1 MLEYNQEQNQAVT
14 PATNIPP
21 QPVIDAQQ
29 KLQERLAVETK
40 KPKWWLYV
48 LLVLILVLLGSGGWW
63 YYAKGQVML
72 LAKDMTWQWGTN
84 YKMSQKIQIKLA
96 NIAELLGQNFTDA
109 DLKLESFMDVIG
121 TNLEGQADLSFS
133 SNKENANFI
142 LKYKKIDKTVYLGVD
157 SQDEWLKMIPVDFN
171 STWLSLDQESIQSNP
186 LLQGK
191 PNDYMPNFK
200 DWSEKNN
207 VFLQTLKDQKL
218 VILSDPHQTKEVA
231 GTKLKKIDFKINPD
245 KVSEFWLASID
256 VFADASKAIEIKKN
270 FETYKTN
277 EPENWSSMQDLI
289 KTATFVFW
297 VDTKSKSIQGIDFV
311 VDNFDL
317 KSKNEHLFN
326 LTLNFS
332 QTIESIE
339 AKEISTPEIVMSL
352 EDLMNVLMSSMTSS
366 VPLNSECQDFD
377 DPECAVLMTDTDND
391 GLSDMEENAIGTNP
405 TVSDSDGDGYKDG
418 EEVKN
423 DYNPLGEG
431 KLDMTQFTL

>member
-1 MLEYNQEQNQAVT
+1 MLNYNSEQNSSVNTAPTV
-14 PATNIPP
+14 PA
-21 QPVIDAQQ
+21 QPVIDIQQ
-29 KLQERLAVETK
+29 NIKDRLEQAPK
-40 KPKWWLYV
+40 RKWWPYA
-48 LLVLILVLLGSGGWW
+48 LLVFILVLLGSGGWW

-96 NIAELLGQNFTDA
+96 NIADLLGQNFTDA
-109 DLKLESFMDVIG
+109 DLKLDSFMDVIG

-133 SNKENANFI
+133 SNKESANFI
-142 LKYKKIDKTVYLGVD
+142 LKYKKIDKTVYLGVE
-157 SQDEWLKMIPVDFN
+157 SQDEWLKMIPVDLN

-207 VFLQTLKDQKL
+207 AFLQTLKDQKL

-256 VFADASKAIEIKKN
+256 AFADASKAIEMKKN
-270 FETYKTN
+270 FETYKTD
-277 EPENWSSMQDLI
+277 EPENWASMQELV
-289 KTATFVFW
+289 KTVTFVFW

-339 AKEISTPEIVMSL
+339 AKEISAPETVMSL
-352 EDLMNVLMSSMTSS
+352 EDLMNVLMSGMTSAIP
-366 VPLNSECQDFD
+366 VNSECQDFN
-377 DPECAVLMTDTDND
+377 DPECAVLMTDLDSD
-391 GLSDMEENAIGTNP
+391 GLSDMEENALGTNP
-405 TVSDSDGDGYKDG
+405 AVADTDGDGYKDG

-423 DYNPLGEG
+423 GYNPFGEG